1 MKDLLNNSA
10 ANSPR
15 VSVVIPVR
23 NGKEFIF
30 EAIESVLQQNYK
42 PIEILLVD
50 DGSNDFDY
58 STLQEKDSRIRVIRL
73 PGNGVSCARNVG
85 MNASSGDLI
94 AFLDADDVWLPGKIR
109 AQVSCFQEHPEV
121 GVVFG
126 RFIKWSK
133 NDRGEFPPAV
143 NYVNEMEINS
153 EVDFSRSGWI
163 YCKLLLGLLVGMN
176 TAMIRRK
183 VLLDVGGFNESMS
196 HGEDYDF
203 WLRCSRVTLMYSLNH
218 ELALYR
224 VHDSSAM
231 HRLSEINHLDIL
243 LNAAQLRWGL
253 SNVDESIVRKREFN
267 LRLGEV
273 NFMFA
278 YSHFWYGDIRSAQRG
293 FKASVLHGFLP
304 LRSSVYYALACLKM
318 IRLKFSNRSV
328 TN

>member
-1 MKDLLNNSA
+1 MKNLLADSVYNL
-10 ANSPR
+10 PL
-15 VSVVIPVR
+15 VSVIIPVR

-42 PIEILLVD
+42 SIEILVID

-58 STLQEKDSRIRVIRL
+58 STLQEEDSRIRVIRL

-85 MNASSGDLI
+85 MNASCGDLI
-94 AFLDADDVWLPGKIR
+94 AFLDADDVWLPGKIM
-109 AQVSCFQEHPEV
+109 AQVSCLQEYPEV

-126 RFIKWSK
+126 KFIKWSR
-133 NDRGEFPPAV
+133 NDSGEFLPAAD
-143 NYVNEMEINS
+143 YVNEAEINS

-176 TAMIRRK
+176 TAMIRRN
-183 VLLDVGGFNESMS
+183 VLLNIGGFNESMS

-253 SNVDESIVRKREFN
+253 SNVDESIIQKGEFN
-267 LRLGEV
+267 RRLGEV

-278 YSHFWYGDIRSAQRG
+278 YSHFWHGDIKSAQRG
-293 FKASVLHGFLP
+293 FKTSMLRGFLP
-304 LRSSVYYALACLKM
+304 LRSSVYYILACLKM
-318 IRLKFSNRSV
+318 IKLKFSS
-328 TN
+328 